1 MDATHARLCLLLHS
15 LPNLDNRQLRQLL
28 RYFGSPQALW
38 AADPPALREAGASAA
53 ALADL
58 AMARNRGQ
66 HPQAPQDVNRQ
77 LDALLAVEGRV
88 VALGTP
94 EYPHLLAAIHD
105 PPPLLYL
112 RGNAQQLH
120 APQLAM
126 VGSRKASPPGV
137 RFARELAGAAVR
149 AGLTV
154 TSGLAL
160 GIDGAAHH
168 GALEAGGPSV
178 AVMATGVESIYPR
191 RHGQLARQLLENGCL
206 VSEFAPLTPALP
218 QHFPARNRIISG
230 LALGVLVVEATL
242 PSGSLITAGTALEQ
256 GREVFAVPWF
266 PAHPGGRGCLR
277 LLRDG
282 AAMVECIDDILA
294 ELGALF
300 QCQLELVPAS
310 VPGEAS
316 PAVASQAWLLGLIGF
331 EVVSVDALVQSS
343 KRPVADVLAALSR
356 LELERSIVR
365 HGGGYIRC

>member
-15 LPNLDNRQLRQLL
+15 LPNLDNRQLRLLL
-28 RYFGSPQALW
+28 RRFGSPQALW
-38 AADPPALREAGASAA
+38 AADSPDLLEAGASAA

-58 AMARNRGQ
+58 AVARARGR
-66 HPQAPQDVNRQ
+66 HPEAPRDIDRQ
-77 LDALLAVEGRV
+77 LDALHAVDGRV
-88 VALGTP
+88 IALGATD
-94 EYPHLLAAIHD
+94 YPPLLAAIHD
-105 PPPLLYL
+105 PPPFLYL
-112 RGNAQQLH
+112 RGSGGLLQ

-126 VGSRKASPPGV
+126 VGSRKATPPGI
-137 RFARELAGAAVR
+137 RYARDLAGAAVR

-160 GIDGAAHH
+160 GIDGAAHR
-168 GALEAGGPSV
+168 GALEAGGSSV
-178 AVMATGVESIYPR
+178 AVMATGVETIYPR
-191 RHGQLARQLLENGCL
+191 RHQPLATQLLENGCL

-230 LALGVLVVEATL
+230 LALGVLVVEAAL

-282 AAMVECIDDILA
+282 AAMVESIDDILA
-294 ELGALF
+294 ELGPLF
-300 QCQLELVPAS
+300 QCQLELAPA
-310 VPGEAS
+310 PEETPAAS
-316 PAVASQAWLLGLIGF
+316 ARQSWLLGLIGF
-331 EVVSVDALVQSS
+331 EVVTVETLVKSS
-343 KRPVADVLAALSR
+343 ERPVAEVLAALSR

>member
-15 LPNLDNRQLRQLL
+15 LPNLDNPQLRQLL
-28 RYFGSPQALW
+28 RHFGSVEALW
-38 AADPPALREAGASAA
+38 QAEPGALAQAGASAA

-58 AMARNRGQ
+58 ATARRHGR
-66 HPQAPQDVNRQ
+66 HPEAPRDIERQ
-77 LDALLAVEGRV
+77 LNALLAVDGRV
-88 VALGTP
+88 IALGAP
-94 EYPHLLAAIHD
+94 DYPYLLATIHD
-105 PPPLLYL
+105 PPPLLYM
-112 RGNAQQLH
+112 RGNVELLQ

-137 RFARELAGAAVR
+137 RYAQELASAAVR

-160 GIDGAAHH
+160 GIDGAAHR
-168 GALEAGGPSV
+168 GALSAGGSSV
-178 AVMATGVESIYPR
+178 AVMATGVETIYPR
-191 RHGQLARQLLENGCL
+191 RHQQLAMHLLENGCL

-230 LALGVLVVEATL
+230 LALGVLVVEAAL

-282 AAMVECIDDILA
+282 AAMVEGIDDILG

-300 QCQLELVPAS
+300 QCQLELTPVAEDTS
-310 VPGEAS
+310 MAG
-316 PAVASQAWLLGLIGF
+316 ASQSWLLGLIGF
-331 EVVSVDALVQSS
+331 EVVTVEALVTTSGRS
-343 KRPVADVLAALSR
+343 VAEVLAALSR
-356 LELERSIVR
+356 LELERSVVR

>member
-1 MDATHARLCLLLHS
+1 MDATQARLCLLLHS
-15 LPNLDNRQLRQLL
+15 LPGLDNPQLRQLL
-28 RYFGSPQALW
+28 RHFGSAEALW
-38 AADPPALREAGASAA
+38 QAEPGALAQAGASTA

-58 AMARNRGQ
+58 ATARRHGQ
-66 HPQAPQDVNRQ
+66 HPEAPRDVDRQ
-77 LDALLAVEGRV
+77 LDALLAVDGRV
-88 VALGTP
+88 IALGAP
-94 EYPHLLAAIHD
+94 DYPYLLAAIHD

-112 RGNAQQLH
+112 RGNAELLQ

-137 RFARELAGAAVR
+137 RYAQELASAAVR
-149 AGLTV
+149 TGLTV

-160 GIDGAAHH
+160 GIDGAAHR
-168 GALEAGGPSV
+168 GALNAGGSSV
-178 AVMATGVESIYPR
+178 AVMATGVETIYPR
-191 RHGQLARQLLENGCL
+191 RHQQLAAQLLENGCL

-230 LALGVLVVEATL
+230 LALGVLVVEAAL

-266 PAHPGGRGCLR
+266 PGHTGGRGCLR

-282 AAMVECIDDILA
+282 AAMVESIDDILV

-300 QCQLELVPAS
+300 QCQLDLAPAAE
-310 VPGEAS
+310 EA
-316 PAVASQAWLLGLIGF
+316 PAAGASQSRLLGLIGF
-331 EVVSVDALVQSS
+331 EVVTVEALVTSS
-343 KRPVADVLAALSR
+343 GRPVAEVLAALSR
-356 LELERSIVR
+356 LELERSVVR

>member
-15 LPNLDNRQLRQLL
+15 LPGLDNPQLRQLL
-28 RYFGSPQALW
+28 RHFESAQALW
-38 AADPPALREAGASAA
+38 EAEPGALAQAGASNAA
-53 ALADL
+53 IADL
-58 AMARNRGQ
+58 NIARRRGR
-66 HPQAPQDVNRQ
+66 HPEAPRDVDRQ

-88 VALGTP
+88 IALGAP
-94 EYPHLLAAIHD
+94 DYPHLLAVIHD
-105 PPPLLYL
+105 PPPLLYV
-112 RGNAQQLH
+112 RGNAGLLQ
-120 APQLAM
+120 APQLAI
-126 VGSRKASPPGV
+126 VGSRKASPPGL
-137 RFARELAGAAVR
+137 RFAQELAGAAVL

-160 GIDGAAHH
+160 GIDGAAHR

-178 AVMATGVESIYPR
+178 AVMATGVDSIYPR
-191 RHGQLARQLLENGCL
+191 RHQQLGMQLLEHGCL

-230 LALGVLVVEATL
+230 LALGVLVVEAAL

-266 PAHPGGRGCLR
+266 PGHPGGRGCLR

-282 AAMVECIDDILA
+282 AAMVESIDDILA

-300 QCQLELVPAS
+300 QCQLDLVPAA
-310 VPGEAS
+310 GES
-316 PAVASQAWLLGLIGF
+316 PAAGASGSWLLGLIGF
-331 EVVSVDALVQSS
+331 EVVTVEALVTSS
-343 KRPVADVLAALSR
+343 GRPVAEVLAALSR
-356 LELERSIVR
+356 LELERSVVR